1 MVRKLVAAAMIL
13 ALPFAGSA
21 SAQEAAAEDGSM
33 TLEAIAAVVNDR
45 PISFTDVRDRAR
57 MLLLSLGGQQP
68 TQEQVQQITG
78 QALEQLIDEHLQL
91 EKASEFDLE
100 ISKEEID
107 GAVEGMAAQSG
118 LTGAALKSQLLAAG
132 IDPSSLEE
140 QMRAELAWNR
150 VMSGLYGS
158 RIRISDNQVDDQ
170 IEQLRIAAKKTQYRV
185 SEIFL
190 FAPDPETRA
199 QAEEAARSIS
209 EQLKAGADFRVAA
222 QRLSSAPTAAT
233 GGDMG
238 WVSTSDLSP
247 ELVPAIEAASGPG
260 LLDPI
265 VVDNGV
271 YILFIQNK
279 REPAEATTKVDLIRL
294 VTQDATDE
302 NLRAAMER
310 ITSCDD
316 VQTVANTTQGLRAQ
330 PLEDINIEE
339 LGPEGKSLVENAEI
353 GKPTDIFAV
362 SGGLG
367 TMYVCRR
374 EEGAEALPS
383 REDLKNSLKGREL
396 NMISERELRDLRRDA
411 TIIYR

>member
-1 MVRKLVAAAMIL
+1 MVRKLAVAAMML
-13 ALPFAGSA
+13 ALPFAGQA
-21 SAQEAAAEDGSM
+21 SAQEAPADDGSL

-68 TQEQVQQITG
+68 SPEQVQQITG
-78 QALEQLIDEHLQL
+78 QALEQLIDERLQL

-118 LTGAALKSQLLAAG
+118 LTGADLKSQLLAAG

-170 IEQLRIAAKKTQYRV
+170 IEQLRLAAKKTQYRI

-190 FAPDPETRA
+190 FAPDPETRT
-199 QAEEAARSIS
+199 QAEEAARSIV
-209 EQLKAGADFRVAA
+209 EQLKAGADFRIAA

-238 WVSTSDLSP
+238 WVSASDLPP
-247 ELVPAIEAASGPG
+247 ELVPAIESAAGPG
-260 LLDPI
+260 LLEPI
-265 VVDNGV
+265 TVDNGV
-271 YILFIQNK
+271 YILYIQNK

-294 VTQDATDE
+294 ITSDATDE
-302 NLRAAMER
+302 NLKAAMER

-339 LGPEGKSLVENAEI
+339 LGPEGKSLVESAEI

-396 NMISERELRDLRRDA
+396 NMISERELRNLRRDA

>member
-1 MVRKLVAAAMIL
+1 MVRKLIAAAAVL
-13 ALPFAGSA
+13 ALPFAGYA
-21 SAQEAAAEDGSM
+21 SAQDSAQDNSL
-33 TLEAIAAVVNDR
+33 TLEAVAAVVNDQ
-45 PISFTDVRDRAR
+45 PISFTDVRARAR

-91 EKASEFDLE
+91 EKAAEFDLE

-107 GAVEGMAAQSG
+107 GAVNNMAAQSG
-118 LTGAALKSQLLAAG
+118 MTGENLKSQLLAAG
-132 IDPSSLEE
+132 VDPSSLEE
-140 QMRAELAWNR
+140 QMRAEIAWNR

-170 IEQLRIAAKKTQYRV
+170 IEQLRAAAKQTQYRI

-190 FAPDPETRA
+190 YAPDPETRT
-199 QAEEAARSIS
+199 QAEEAAHSII

-222 QRLSSAPTAAT
+222 QRLSSAPTSAT

-238 WVSTSDLSP
+238 WVSTSDLP
-247 ELVPAIEAASGPG
+247 EELVPAIENAAGPG

-294 VTQDATDE
+294 ITRDATDE
-302 NLRAAMER
+302 NLKAAMER
-310 ITSCDD
+310 ITSCED
-316 VQTVANTTQGLRAQ
+316 VQSVANTTTGLRAQ
-330 PLEDINIEE
+330 PLEDINIDE
-339 LGPEGKSLVENAEI
+339 LGPEGKAMVEAAEI
-353 GKPTDIFAV
+353 GKPTTIFAV

-374 EEGAEALPS
+374 DEGAEALPS
-383 REDLKNSLKGREL
+383 RDDLKDSLKGREL
-396 NMISERELRDLRRDA
+396 NMISERELRNLRRDA

>member
-1 MVRKLVAAAMIL
+1 MVRKFIAAAFL
-13 ALPFAGSA
+13 VSLPFAGGA
-21 SAQEAAAEDGSM
+21 VAQDATQESL
-33 TLEAIAAVVNDR
+33 TLEGVAAVVNDQ
-45 PISFTDVRDRAR
+45 PISYSDVRQRAR

-91 EKASEFDLE
+91 EKAKEFDLE
-100 ISKEEID
+100 ITDAEID
-107 GAVEGMAAQSG
+107 GAVNDMAAQSG
-118 LTGAALKSQLLAAG
+118 LSGEALKSQLLSAG
-132 IDPSSLEE
+132 VNPASLED
-140 QMRAELAWNR
+140 QMRAELAWNH

-170 IEQLRIAAKKTQYRV
+170 IERLRAASQKTQYRI

-190 FAPDPETRA
+190 YAPDPETRA
-199 QAEEAARSIS
+199 QAMEAAGSIV

-238 WVSTSDLSP
+238 WVSLSDLSP
-247 ELVPAIEAASGPG
+247 ELAPSVSKVDGPE

-265 VVDNGV
+265 EVEDGV
-271 YILFIQNK
+271 YILFVQNK
-279 REPAEATTKVDLIRL
+279 REPAQATTKVDLIRL
-294 VTQDATDE
+294 FTKDTTDE
-302 NLRAAMER
+302 NLKAAIAR

-316 VQTVANTTQGLRAQ
+316 VQSVANTTSGLRAQ
-330 PLEDINIEE
+330 PLDDINIDE
-339 LGPEGKSLVENAEI
+339 LGPEGKSMVERAEI
-353 GKPTDIFAV
+353 GQATEIFAAG
-362 SGGLG
+362 GGLA

-383 REDLKNSLKGREL
+383 RDDMKNSLKGREL
-396 NMISERELRDLRRDA
+396 SMISERELRNLRRDA

>member
-1 MVRKLVAAAMIL
+1 MVRKLIAAAVIL
-13 ALPFAGSA
+13 ALPFAGPATAQDSA
-21 SAQEAAAEDGSM
+21 PESL
-33 TLEAIAAVVNDR
+33 TLEGIAAVVNDR
-45 PISFTDVRDRAR
+45 PISFYDVRQRAR

-91 EKASEFDLE
+91 EKANEFDLE
-100 ISKEEID
+100 ISPEEID
-107 GAVEGMAAQSG
+107 DAVNGMAAQSG
-118 LTGAALKSQLLAAG
+118 LTGDALKSQLLSAG
-132 IDPSSLEE
+132 INPSSLED

-170 IEQLRIAAKKTQYRV
+170 LDQLRAASKKTQYRI

-190 FAPDPETRA
+190 YAPEPETRA
-199 QAEEAARSIS
+199 QAMEAASSII

-238 WVSTSDLSP
+238 WMSTSDLLP
-247 ELVPAIEAASGPG
+247 ELVPAIEGAPGPG

-265 VVDNGV
+265 EVESGV
-271 YILFIQNK
+271 YILYVQNK

-294 VTQDATDE
+294 VTKDPTDE
-302 NLRAAMER
+302 KLVAAMDK
-310 ITSCDD
+310 IKSCDD
-316 VQTVANTTQGLRAQ
+316 VQTVANTTTGLRAQ
-330 PLEDINIEE
+330 PMDDINIEE
-339 LGPEGKSLVENAEI
+339 LGPEGKALVESAEV
-353 GKPTDIFAV
+353 GKPTTIFAV

-383 REDLKNSLKGREL
+383 RDDLKSSLKGREL
-396 NMISERELRDLRRDA
+396 NLISERELRNLRRDA
-411 TIIYR
+411 TILYR

>member
-1 MVRKLVAAAMIL
+1 MVRKLIAATALL

-21 SAQEAAAEDGSM
+21 YAQDSTADGSL
-33 TLEAIAAVVNDR
+33 TLEAVAAVVNDQ
-45 PISFTDVRDRAR
+45 PISFTDVRARAR

-78 QALEQLIDEHLQL
+78 QALEQLIDERLQL
-91 EKASEFDLE
+91 EKAAEFDLT

-107 GAVEGMAAQSG
+107 GAVENMAAQSG
-118 LTGAALKSQLLAAG
+118 MTGADLKSQLLAAG

-140 QMRAELAWNR
+140 QMRAELAWNH

-170 IEQLRIAAKKTQYRV
+170 IEQLRAAAKKTQYRI

-190 FAPDPETRA
+190 FAPDPETRT
-199 QAEEAARSIS
+199 QAEEAARSII
-209 EQLKAGADFRVAA
+209 EQLKAGADFRIAA

-247 ELVPAIEAASGPG
+247 DLAPAIEAAPGPG
-260 LLDPI
+260 LLEPI
-265 VVDNGV
+265 VVENGV
-271 YILFIQNK
+271 YILYVQNK

-294 VTQDATDE
+294 ITRDATDE
-302 NLRAAMER
+302 NLKTAMEK
-310 ITSCDD
+310 ITSCDN
-316 VQTVANTTQGLRAQ
+316 VQSVANTTPGLRAQ
-330 PLEDINIEE
+330 PLEDINIDE
-339 LGPEGKSLVENAEI
+339 LGPEGKSMVENAEI
-353 GKPTDIFAV
+353 GQPTDIFAV

-383 REDLKNSLKGREL
+383 RDDLKSNLKGREL
-396 NMISERELRDLRRDA
+396 NMISERELRNLRRDA

>member
-1 MVRKLVAAAMIL
+1 MVRKLIAVAAVL
-13 ALPFAGSA
+13 ALPFAGFA
-21 SAQEAAAEDGSM
+21 NAQDATSESL
-33 TLEAIAAVVNDR
+33 TLEGVAAVVNDQ
-45 PISFTDVRDRAR
+45 PISFSDVRQRAR
-57 MLLLSLGGQQP
+57 MLLLSLGGAQP

-91 EKASEFDLE
+91 EKAKEFDLE
-100 ISKEEID
+100 IDKAEID
-107 GAVEGMAAQSG
+107 DAVDGMAAQSG
-118 LTGAALKSQLLAAG
+118 LTGDALKSQLLAAG
-132 IDPSSLEE
+132 INPASLED

-170 IEQLRIAAKKTQYRV
+170 IERIRSASQKTQYHI

-190 FAPDPETRA
+190 YAPDPETRA
-199 QAEEAARSIS
+199 QAVEAAGSIV

-238 WVSTSDLSP
+238 WVSTADLSQ
-247 ELVPAIEAASGPG
+247 ELVPAIEAAPGPG

-265 VVDNGV
+265 EVENGV
-271 YILFIQNK
+271 YILFVENK

-294 VTQDATDE
+294 VSKDATDDT
-302 NLRAAMER
+302 LKAAMDR

-316 VQTVANTTQGLRAQ
+316 VQSVANTTTGLRAQ

-383 REDLKNSLKGREL
+383 RDDLKNSLKGREL
-396 NMISERELRDLRRDA
+396 NMISERELRNLRRDA

>member
-1 MVRKLVAAAMIL
+1 MVRKLIAAAVIL
-13 ALPFAGSA
+13 ALPFAGP
-21 SAQEAAAEDGSM
+21 AAAQDSAPESL
-33 TLEAIAAVVNDR
+33 TLEGIAAVVNDR
-45 PISFTDVRDRAR
+45 PISFYDVRQRAR

-100 ISKEEID
+100 ISPEEID
-107 GAVEGMAAQSG
+107 DAVNGMAAQSG
-118 LTGAALKSQLLAAG
+118 LTGDALKSQLLSAG
-132 IDPSSLEE
+132 INPSSLED

-170 IEQLRIAAKKTQYRV
+170 LDQLRAASKKTQYRI

-190 FAPDPETRA
+190 YAPEPETRA
-199 QAEEAARSIS
+199 QAMEAASSII

-238 WVSTSDLSP
+238 WMSASDLLP
-247 ELVPAIEAASGPG
+247 ELVPAIEGAPGPG

-265 VVDNGV
+265 EVESGV
-271 YILFIQNK
+271 YILYVQNK

-294 VTQDATDE
+294 VTKDPTDE
-302 NLRAAMER
+302 KLVAAMDK
-310 ITSCDD
+310 IKSCDD
-316 VQTVANTTQGLRAQ
+316 VQTVANTTTGLRAQ
-330 PLEDINIEE
+330 PMDDINIEE
-339 LGPEGKSLVENAEI
+339 LGPEGKALVESAEV
-353 GKPTDIFAV
+353 GKPTTIFAV

-383 REDLKNSLKGREL
+383 RDDLKSSLKGREL
-396 NMISERELRDLRRDA
+396 NLISERELRNLRRDA
-411 TIIYR
+411 TILYR

>member
-1 MVRKLVAAAMIL
+1 MVRKLLAAFAVL
-13 ALPFAGSA
+13 ALPFAGAA
-21 SAQEAAAEDGSM
+21 SAQESGPDSLQLEGVAA
-33 TLEAIAAVVNDR
+33 IVNDQ
-45 PISFTDVRDRAR
+45 PISFSDVRQRAR

-78 QALEQLIDEHLQL
+78 QALEQLIDERLQL
-91 EKASEFDLE
+91 DKAAEFELE
-100 ISKEEID
+100 VSKEEID
-107 GAVEGMAAQSG
+107 GAVNDMAAQSG
-118 LTGAALKSQLLAAG
+118 ITGEALRTQLLSAG
-132 IDPSSLEE
+132 VNPVSLEE

-170 IEQLRIAAKKTQYRV
+170 LDRLRAASKKTQYRI

-190 FAPDPETRA
+190 YAPDEETRT
-199 QAEEAARSIS
+199 QAMEAANSII

-238 WVSTSDLSP
+238 WVSINDLAP
-247 ELVPAIEAASGPG
+247 ELMPAVEAASGPG
-260 LLDPI
+260 LLQPI
-265 VVDNGV
+265 PVENGV
-271 YILFIQNK
+271 YLLYIQNK
-279 REPAEATTKVDLIRL
+279 REPVEATTKVDLIRL
-294 VTQDATDE
+294 ITSDPTDE
-302 NLRAAMER
+302 ALRAAMDK

-316 VQTVANTTQGLRAQ
+316 VQSVANTTANLRAQ
-330 PLEDINIEE
+330 PLEDIDIDE

-353 GKPTDIFAV
+353 GKPTEIFAV
-362 SGGLG
+362 PRGLA

-383 REDLKNSLKGREL
+383 REDLKNNLKGREL
-396 NMISERELRDLRRDA
+396 NMISERELRNLRRDA

>member
-1 MVRKLVAAAMIL
+1 
-13 ALPFAGSA
+13 
-21 SAQEAAAEDGSM
+21 
-33 TLEAIAAVVNDR
+33 
-45 PISFTDVRDRAR
+45 
-57 MLLLSLGGQQP
+57 
-68 TQEQVQQITG
+68 
-78 QALEQLIDEHLQL
+78 
-91 EKASEFDLE
+91 
-100 ISKEEID
+100 
-107 GAVEGMAAQSG
+107 
-118 LTGAALKSQLLAAG
+118 
-132 IDPSSLEE
+132 
-140 QMRAELAWNR
+140 MRAEIAWNR

-158 RIRISDNQVDDQ
+158 RIRISDNQVDDE
-170 IEQLRIAAKKTQYRV
+170 IEQIRSATKKTQYRI

-190 FAPDPETRA
+190 FAPDAETRT
-199 QAEEAARSIS
+199 QAEEAARSIL

-238 WVSTSDLSP
+238 WVSLADVSPDLA
-247 ELVPAIEAASGPG
+247 PAIEAASGPG
-260 LLDPI
+260 LLEPI

-294 VTQDATDE
+294 ITRDATDE
-302 NLRAAMER
+302 NLKAAMDR

-316 VQTVANTTQGLRAQ
+316 VQSVANTTQGLRAQ
-330 PLEDINIEE
+330 PLDDINVDE

-353 GKPTDIFAV
+353 GQPTDIFAV

-374 EEGAEALPS
+374 EEGAEAIPS
-383 REDLKNSLKGREL
+383 RDDLKNNLKGREL
-396 NMISERELRDLRRDA
+396 NMISERELRNLRRDA

>member
-1 MVRKLVAAAMIL
+1 MVRKFIAAAALL
-13 ALPFAGSA
+13 ALPLSGVA
-21 SAQEAAAEDGSM
+21 SAQETSPDNM
-33 TLEAIAAVVNDR
+33 TLEAVAAVVNDQ
-45 PISFTDVRDRAR
+45 PISFTDVRQRAR

-91 EKASEFDLE
+91 EKAAEFDLE

-107 GAVEGMAAQSG
+107 GAVNDMAAQSG
-118 LTGAALKSQLLAAG
+118 LTGDALKSQLLSSG
-132 IDPSSLEE
+132 INPASLEE
-140 QMRAELAWNR
+140 QMRAEIAWNH

-170 IEQLRIAAKKTQYRV
+170 IERLRTASQTTQYRI

-190 FAPDPETRA
+190 YAPDEETRA
-199 QAEEAARSIS
+199 EAMEAATSIV

-238 WVSTSDLSP
+238 WVSTPDLAP
-247 ELVPAIEAASGPG
+247 ELVPAIEEAAGPG

-265 VVDNGV
+265 QVENGV
-271 YILFIQNK
+271 YILFVQNK

-294 VTQDATDE
+294 ITRDATDE
-302 NLRAAMER
+302 NLKAAMER
-310 ITSCDD
+310 IQSCDD
-316 VQTVANTTQGLRAQ
+316 VQTVANTTTGLRAQ
-330 PLEDINIEE
+330 PLEDINIDE
-339 LGPEGKSLVENAEI
+339 LGPEGKSMVENAEI
-353 GKPTDIFAV
+353 GEPTEIFAV

-383 REDLKNSLKGREL
+383 RDDLKNSLKGREL
-396 NMISERELRDLRRDA
+396 NMISERELRNLRRDA

>member
-1 MVRKLVAAAMIL
+1 MVRKLIAATALL

-21 SAQEAAAEDGSM
+21 YAQDSTTDGSL
-33 TLEAIAAVVNDR
+33 TLEAVAAVVNDQ
-45 PISFTDVRDRAR
+45 PISFTDVRARAR

-78 QALEQLIDEHLQL
+78 QALEQLIDERLQL
-91 EKASEFDLE
+91 EKAAEFDLT

-107 GAVEGMAAQSG
+107 GAVENMASQSG
-118 LTGAALKSQLLAAG
+118 MTGADLKSQLLAAG

-140 QMRAELAWNR
+140 QMRAELAWNH

-170 IEQLRIAAKKTQYRV
+170 IEQIRAAAKKTQYRI

-190 FAPDPETRA
+190 FAPDPETRT
-199 QAEEAARSIS
+199 QAEEAARSII

-222 QRLSSAPTAAT
+222 QRLSSAPTSAT

-247 ELVPAIEAASGPG
+247 DLAPAIEAAAGPG

-265 VVDNGV
+265 VVENGV
-271 YILFIQNK
+271 YILYIQNK

-294 VTQDATDE
+294 ITRDATDE
-302 NLRAAMER
+302 NLKAAMEK
-310 ITSCDD
+310 IKSCDD
-316 VQTVANTTQGLRAQ
+316 VQSVANTTPGLRAQ
-330 PLEDINIEE
+330 PLEDINIDE
-339 LGPEGKSLVENAEI
+339 LGPEGKSMVENAEI
-353 GKPTDIFAV
+353 GQPTDIFAV

-383 REDLKNSLKGREL
+383 RDDLKSSLKGREL
-396 NMISERELRDLRRDA
+396 SMISERELRNLRRDA

>member
-1 MVRKLVAAAMIL
+1 MVRKLLAAFAVL
-13 ALPFAGSA
+13 ALPFAGA
-21 SAQEAAAEDGSM
+21 VNAQESGTDSLQ
-33 TLEAIAAVVNDR
+33 LEGVAAVVNDQ
-45 PISFTDVRDRAR
+45 PISFSDVRQRAR

-78 QALEQLIDEHLQL
+78 QALEQLIDERLQL
-91 EKASEFDLE
+91 DKAAEFELE
-100 ISKEEID
+100 ISKDEID
-107 GAVEGMAAQSG
+107 GAVNDMASQSG
-118 LTGAALKSQLLAAG
+118 ITGEALRSQLLSAG
-132 IDPSSLEE
+132 VNPVSLEE
-140 QMRAELAWNR
+140 QMRAEIAWNR

-170 IEQLRIAAKKTQYRV
+170 LERLRAASKKTQYRI

-190 FAPDPETRA
+190 YAPDAETRT
-199 QAEEAARSIS
+199 QAMEAANSII

-238 WVSTSDLSP
+238 WISTGDLSP
-247 ELVPAIEAASGPG
+247 ELVPSVEAASGPG
-260 LLDPI
+260 LLPPI
-265 VVDNGV
+265 EVENGV
-271 YILFIQNK
+271 YILYIQNK
-279 REPAEATTKVDLIRL
+279 REPVEATTKVDLIRL
-294 VTQDATDE
+294 VTTDTTDE
-302 NLRAAMER
+302 NLTAAMER

-316 VQTVANTTQGLRAQ
+316 VQTVANTTQNLRAQ
-330 PLEDINIEE
+330 PLEDINVDE
-339 LGPEGKSLVENAEI
+339 LGPEGKSLVEKAEI
-353 GKPTDIFAV
+353 GKPTEIFAV

-383 REDLKNSLKGREL
+383 REDMKSNLKGREL
-396 NMISERELRDLRRDA
+396 NMISERELRNLRRDA

>member
-1 MVRKLVAAAMIL
+1 MVRKLAVAAMML
-13 ALPFAGSA
+13 ALPFAGQA
-21 SAQEAAAEDGSM
+21 IAQEAPADDGSL

-68 TQEQVQQITG
+68 SPEQVQQITG
-78 QALEQLIDEHLQL
+78 QALEQLIDERLQL

-118 LTGAALKSQLLAAG
+118 LTGADLKSQLLAAG

-170 IEQLRIAAKKTQYRV
+170 IEQLRLAAKKTQYRI

-190 FAPDPETRA
+190 FAPDPETRT
-199 QAEEAARSIS
+199 QAEEAASSIV
-209 EQLKAGADFRVAA
+209 EQLKAGADFRIAA

-238 WVSTSDLSP
+238 WVSASDLPP
-247 ELVPAIEAASGPG
+247 ELVPAIESAAGPG
-260 LLDPI
+260 LLEPI
-265 VVDNGV
+265 TVDNGV
-271 YILFIQNK
+271 YILYIQNK

-294 VTQDATDE
+294 ITSDATDE
-302 NLRAAMER
+302 NLKAAMER

-339 LGPEGKSLVENAEI
+339 LGPEGKSLVESAEI

-396 NMISERELRDLRRDA
+396 NMISERELRNLRRDA

>member
-1 MVRKLVAAAMIL
+1 MVRKLLAAAAFL
-13 ALPFAGSA
+13 ALPFAGCA
-21 SAQEAAAEDGSM
+21 TAQETGQDSLP
-33 TLEAIAAVVNDR
+33 LEGIAAVVNDQ
-45 PISFTDVRDRAR
+45 PISFSDVRQRAR

-68 TQEQVQQITG
+68 SQEQIQQITG
-78 QALEQLIDEHLQL
+78 QALEQLIDERLQL
-91 EKASEFDLE
+91 EKAAEFDLE
-100 ISKEEID
+100 ISREEIN
-107 GAVEGMAAQSG
+107 GAVNDMAAQSG
-118 LTGAALKSQLLAAG
+118 ITGDTLKSQLLASG
-132 IDPSSLEE
+132 VNPTSLEE
-140 QMRAELAWNR
+140 QMRAEIAWNR

-170 IEQLRIAAKKTQYRV
+170 LERLRAASRTTQYRI

-199 QAEEAARSIS
+199 QAMEAAGSIV

-247 ELVPAIEAASGPG
+247 ELVPIVEGAQGPG
-260 LLDPI
+260 LLEP
-265 VVDNGV
+265 VEVENGV
-271 YILFIQNK
+271 YILFVTNK

-294 VTQDATDE
+294 VTSDTTDE
-302 NLRAAMER
+302 NLVAAMER

-316 VQTVANTTQGLRAQ
+316 VQTVANTTENLRAQ
-330 PLEDINIEE
+330 PLEDINVDE
-339 LGPEGKSLVENAEI
+339 LGPEGKALVEAAEI
-353 GKPTDIFAV
+353 GKPTAIFAV

-383 REDLKNSLKGREL
+383 RDDLKNSLKGREL
-396 NMISERELRDLRRDA
+396 NMISERELRNLRRDA

>member
-1 MVRKLVAAAMIL
+1 MVRKLLAAFAVL
-13 ALPFAGSA
+13 ALPFAGA
-21 SAQEAAAEDGSM
+21 ANAQESGPDSLQLEGVAA
-33 TLEAIAAVVNDR
+33 IVNDQ
-45 PISFTDVRDRAR
+45 PISFSDVRQRAR

-78 QALEQLIDEHLQL
+78 QALEQLIDERLQL
-91 EKASEFDLE
+91 DKAAEFELE

-107 GAVEGMAAQSG
+107 GAVNDMAAQSG
-118 LTGAALKSQLLAAG
+118 ITGDTLRTQLLSAG
-132 IDPSSLEE
+132 VNPVSLEE
-140 QMRAELAWNR
+140 QMRAEIAWNR

-158 RIRISDNQVDDQ
+158 RIRISDNQVEDQ
-170 IEQLRIAAKKTQYRV
+170 LDRLRAASKKTQYRI

-190 FAPDPETRA
+190 YAPDEETQG
-199 QAEEAARSIS
+199 QALEAANSII

-238 WVSTSDLSP
+238 WVSISDLTP
-247 ELVPAIEAASGPG
+247 ELVPSVEAAAGPG
-260 LLDPI
+260 LLEPVAVED
-265 VVDNGV
+265 GV

-279 REPAEATTKVDLIRL
+279 REPVEATTKVDLIRL
-294 VTQDATDE
+294 ISSDPTDE
-302 NLRAAMER
+302 ALRAAMEK

-316 VQTVANTTQGLRAQ
+316 VQSVANTTANLRAQ
-330 PLEDINIEE
+330 PLEDIDIDE

-353 GKPTDIFAV
+353 GKPTEIFAV
-362 SGGLG
+362 PRGLA

-383 REDLKNSLKGREL
+383 REDMKSNLKGREL
-396 NMISERELRDLRRDA
+396 NMISERELRNLRREA

>member
-1 MVRKLVAAAMIL
+1 MVRKLLAAFAVL
-13 ALPFAGSA
+13 ALPFAGAA
-21 SAQEAAAEDGSM
+21 SAQESGPDSLQLEGVAA
-33 TLEAIAAVVNDR
+33 IVNDQ
-45 PISFTDVRDRAR
+45 PISFSDVRQRAR

-78 QALEQLIDEHLQL
+78 QALEQLIDERLQL
-91 EKASEFDLE
+91 DKAAEFELE
-100 ISKEEID
+100 VSKEEID
-107 GAVEGMAAQSG
+107 GAVNDMAAQSEI
-118 LTGAALKSQLLAAG
+118 TGEALRTQLLSAG
-132 IDPSSLEE
+132 VNPVSLEE

-170 IEQLRIAAKKTQYRV
+170 LDRLRAASKKTQYRI

-190 FAPDPETRA
+190 YAPDEETRT
-199 QAEEAARSIS
+199 QAMEAANSII

-238 WVSTSDLSP
+238 WVSINDLAP
-247 ELVPAIEAASGPG
+247 ELMPAVEAASGPG
-260 LLDPI
+260 LLQPI
-265 VVDNGV
+265 PVENGV
-271 YILFIQNK
+271 YLLYIQNK
-279 REPAEATTKVDLIRL
+279 REPVEATTKVDLIRL
-294 VTQDATDE
+294 ITSDPTDE
-302 NLRAAMER
+302 ALRAAMDK

-316 VQTVANTTQGLRAQ
+316 VQSVANTTANLRAQ
-330 PLEDINIEE
+330 PLEDIDIDE

-353 GKPTDIFAV
+353 GKPTEIFAV
-362 SGGLG
+362 PRGLA

-383 REDLKNSLKGREL
+383 REDLKNNLKGREL
-396 NMISERELRDLRRDA
+396 NMISERELRNLRRDA